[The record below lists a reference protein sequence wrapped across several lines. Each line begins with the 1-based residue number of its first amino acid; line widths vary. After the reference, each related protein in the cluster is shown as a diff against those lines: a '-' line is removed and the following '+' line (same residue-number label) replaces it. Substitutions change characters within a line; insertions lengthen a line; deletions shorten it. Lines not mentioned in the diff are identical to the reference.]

1 MTKDELSNFD
11 NDLTIKIA
19 NTFKNI
25 FLSLQNNNTAFKS
38 HSSDIQTIKKEKPLS
53 ISYWSINSK
62 KKKKL
67 NHIITDENVSMK
79 NKKTKIKAKYNVK
92 F

>member
-38 HSSDIQTIKKEKPLS
+38 LIRHTKNLKIKNHSQSVIGQSTQKKEEAQ
-53 ISYWSINSK
+53 SY
-62 KKKKL
+62 
-67 NHIITDENVSMK
+67 H
-79 NKKTKIKAKYNVK
+79 YR
-92 F
+92 